1 MDRYQAMATFIRVV
15 DTGSFS
21 AAARQLGVGQ
31 PAVSKTVAQL
41 EARLQVSLLIRSTHG
56 LTPTEA
62 GQSFYERARNAIQE
76 ADEAELAAKGAGA
89 GLSGRLRVSAATT
102 FARLHIIPELPRFL
116 AEHPQLTVEI
126 ILDDRMIDLVAE
138 GVDISLRLGTLAD
151 STAIARKIATGR
163 RSVLAT
169 PSYLKRAA
177 ALRSP
182 ADLANHEA
190 IIYSQLPSA
199 WSFLREGAAVSVSV
213 SGRLKVSAA
222 EGLRAAVLADM
233 GLTIASDWMFA
244 PELDSGA
251 VVRVLDAWS
260 LPTIDLWA
268 VFPAG
273 RMMTAK
279 ARQFA
284 DFVARIMEV
293 TKPLSLE
300 NSPA

>member
-1 MDRYQAMATFIRVV
+1 MD
-15 DTGSFS
+15 
-21 AAARQLGVGQ
+21 
-31 PAVSKTVAQL
+31 
-41 EARLQVSLLIRSTHG
+41 VSL
-56 LTPTEA
+56 
-62 GQSFYERARNAIQE
+62 
-76 ADEAELAAKGAGA
+76 
-89 GLSGRLRVSAATT
+89 
-102 FARLHIIPELPRFL
+102 
-116 AEHPQLTVEI
+116 
-126 ILDDRMIDLVAE
+126 RM
-138 GVDISLRLGTLAD
+138 GTLAD
-151 STAIARKIATGR
+151 STAIARKIATGG

-169 PSYLKRAA
+169 PAYLKRAGR
-177 ALRSP
+177 LRSP

-260 LPTIDLWA
+260 LPSIDLWA
-268 VFPAG
+268 VFPAR
-273 RMMTAK
+273 RMITAK

-284 DFVARIMEV
+284 DFVESIMK
-293 TKPLSLE
+293 TADKP
-300 NSPA
+300 

>member
-31 PAVSKTVAQL
+31 PAVSKTIAQL

-62 GQSFYERARNAIQE
+62 GQNFYERARNAIQE

-102 FARLHIIPELPRFL
+102 FARLHIIPKLPLFL
-116 AEHPQLTVEI
+116 AQNPHLTVEI

-138 GVDISLRLGTLAD
+138 GVDISLRMGTLAD
-151 STAIARKIATGR
+151 STAVARRVATGG

-169 PSYLKRAA
+169 PAYLKRAGIPQ
-177 ALRSP
+177 SP
-182 ADLANHEA
+182 ADLATHEA
-190 IIYSQLPSA
+190 IIYSQLPSS
-199 WSFLREGAAVSVSV
+199 WSFLRDGAAVSVSV

-222 EGLRAAVLADM
+222 EGVRAAVLADM

-244 PELDSGA
+244 PELEDGA
-251 VVRVLDAWS
+251 VVRVLEAWS
-260 LPTIDLWA
+260 LASIDLWA

-284 DFVARIMEV
+284 DFVESIM
-293 TKPLSLE
+293 KPANTPCSV
-300 NSPA
+300 SRA

>member
-31 PAVSKTVAQL
+31 PAVSKTIAQL

-62 GQSFYERARNAIQE
+62 GQNFYERARNAIQE

-102 FARLHIIPELPRFL
+102 FARLHIIPKLPLFL
-116 AEHPQLTVEI
+116 AQNPHLTVEI

-138 GVDISLRLGTLAD
+138 GVDISLRMGTLAD
-151 STAIARKIATGR
+151 STAVARRVATGG

-169 PSYLKRAA
+169 PAYLKRAGIPQ
-177 ALRSP
+177 SP
-182 ADLANHEA
+182 ADLATHEA
-190 IIYSQLPSA
+190 IIYSQLPSS
-199 WSFLREGAAVSVSV
+199 WSFLRDGAAVSVSV

-222 EGLRAAVLADM
+222 EGIRAAVLADM

-244 PELDSGA
+244 PELEDGA
-251 VVRVLDAWS
+251 VVRVLEAWS
-260 LPTIDLWA
+260 LASIDLWA

-284 DFVARIMEV
+284 DFVESIM
-293 TKPLSLE
+293 KPANTPCSV
-300 NSPA
+300 SRA